1 MRLRQ
6 SLLNIVVVLGML
18 LAWRAPATA
27 QSDYTPP
34 SDEPGPAVDK
44 LYFRAFNVDR
54 APLDLAAG
62 EMDLYY
68 YNLKIAAARQLRDQQ
83 GIRLYEAPANTLS
96 LILNPA
102 PAPEGQLN
110 PFSILEVRQ
119 AMQRLI
125 DRDYV
130 AREIYQGQAMPMYTP
145 ASPTDF
151 DYLTVFDLVQ
161 EADLRYDP
169 DFARQQIADAM
180 TEAGAELVDGVWT
193 YAGRPVRIKMII
205 RVEDERRD
213 LGDLL
218 RTALGEAGFQVD
230 ANYQPFAPAIQT
242 VYSTD
247 PKTFGWHIYTE
258 GWGRG
263 SAQRYDFSAI
273 NSYYAPWLGNMPGW
287 REVGFWQYENAELD
301 ELGQKLFRGEFQDQ
315 AGRDEMYR
323 EMTRMG
329 LDESVRI
336 WVATVNSA
344 YPVQADVQ
352 GITQDIAAGPRGLW
366 TLRTAYRPGSDELT
380 VGHLW
385 VWTERS
391 TWNPVGGI
399 GDVYSSDIAR
409 QLNDPAVVNDPFTGI
424 PGPFRATYEVETA
437 GPDGKLDIPAD
448 AILWDATGQ
457 RWKPVGEGAQ
467 AVSKVT
473 YDYAKYFQAPWHHG
487 QPITMADV
495 LYSIQ
500 QGFDIS
506 YNPDKARIETVIATT
521 SRPLLQTIKGYRIVD
536 DHTIEAY
543 VDFWHFEP
551 NLIASY
557 AVPSSVGTPWELLY
571 AMDKLVFE
579 ERRAAYSDTA
589 AARYSVPWLSL
600 VLDRDAR
607 LVRRTL
613 LDLQNT
619 QAFPENVFTV
629 PMSDTV
635 TLVDAESAVA
645 RYTAALQWFDDHGHL
660 VIGNGP
666 FFLARYDP
674 PAQFA
679 ELDAFRDPNYPFTA
693 ADFYRG
699 LPQLIEFTNADA
711 PALVAGEPFEATAT
725 LSGPGTLGL
734 RYLLTDPASGAV
746 VAQGEGEAD
755 GAGKFTIALDAEQT
769 ADLDQPLYQ
778 LVLAGYSDQLARM
791 AERTVDLEAD
801 LFGLFGAAGAEPAE
815 EVEAS
820 AAEQVTA
827 TAETTA
833 TDGLI
838 ATAAVTTG
846 ETVTASDEITATAE
860 ITASEEMTT
869 AEEVTS
875 TEATTETEAAQD
887 EATPTEAAPTEPP
900 AAVQPTPVTPA
911 PTQGGNTP
919 LLLGLGAVVLIAIG
933 AFFFLRRRG

>member
-1 MRLRQ
+1 MVKR
-6 SLLNIVVVLGML
+6 SLFGFLHVLLVAGLLWGMAGPVV
-18 LAWRAPATA
+18 A

-34 SDEPGPAVDK
+34 TGEPGPAVDT

-102 PAPEGQLN
+102 PAPAGQLN
-110 PFSILEVRQ
+110 PFAILEVRQ
-119 AMQRLI
+119 AMQRLV
-125 DRDYV
+125 DREYV

-161 EADLRYDP
+161 QADLRYDP
-169 DFARQQIADAM
+169 EFARAQIADAM
-180 TEAGAELVDGVWT
+180 TAAGAERVDGVWH
-193 YAGRPVRIKMII
+193 YEGRPVRIKFII

-213 LGDLL
+213 LGDLV
-218 RTALGEAGFQVD
+218 RTALTEAGFQVD

-263 SAQRYDFSAI
+263 SAQRYDFGAI
-273 NSYYAPWLGNMPGW
+273 NSYNAPWLGNMPGW

-301 ELGQKLFRGEFQDQ
+301 ELGQRLFRGEFQDQ
-315 AGRDEMYR
+315 AERDEMYR
-323 EMTRMG
+323 QMTQMG

-366 TLRTAYRPGSDELT
+366 TLRTAFKPGSDELT

-399 GDVYSSDIAR
+399 GDVYTSDIYR
-409 QLNDPAVVNDPFTGI
+409 QLNDPAVVNNPFTGI
-424 PGPFRATYEVETA
+424 PEPFRIGYEVETA
-437 GPDGKLDIPAD
+437 GPSGKLAIPAD
-448 AILWDATGQ
+448 AIRWDATSQ
-457 RWKPVGEGAQ
+457 SWRPVGDGVE

-473 YDYAKYFQAPWHHG
+473 YDYSRYFQAPWHHG

-495 LYSIQ
+495 LYAIQ
-500 QGFDIS
+500 QSFDIS

-536 DHTIEAY
+536 DHTVEAY

-571 AMDKLVFE
+571 AMDTLVFGQ
-579 ERRAAYSDTA
+579 RRAAYSDTA
-589 AARYSVPWLSL
+589 AARFSVPWLSL

-607 LVRRTL
+607 LVRRVL
-613 LDLQNT
+613 LDLKNGES
-619 QAFPENVFTV
+619 FPANIFTL
-629 PMSDTV
+629 PGSDSV
-635 TLVDAESAVA
+635 ALVDAESAVA
-645 RYTAALQWFDDHGHL
+645 RYDAALEWFDEHGHL
-660 VIGNGP
+660 IIGNGP
-666 FFLARYDP
+666 FTLARYDP

-679 ELDAFRDPNYPFTA
+679 ELHAFRDPNYPFTA
-693 ADFYRG
+693 ADLYRG
-699 LPQLIEFTNADA
+699 LPQLIEFTATDA
-711 PALVAGEPFEATAT
+711 PALVAGEPYEATLT
-725 LSGPGTLGL
+725 ITGPGELGV
-734 RYLLTDPASGAV
+734 RYLLTDPSTGEV
-746 VAQGEGEAD
+746 VAQGEAEPSPD
-755 GAGKFTIALDAEQT
+755 GLFTVAFTAEETAGMEE
-769 ADLDQPLYQ
+769 PLYR
-778 LVLAGYSDQLARM
+778 LVLAAYSDQLAQM
-791 AERTVDLEAD
+791 AERTVDLESD
-801 LFGLFGAAGAEPAE
+801 IFGLFAEAGVATTDVTETAAITDTTAVTGALSTDAGEITTTAELSPTDAVTDAIAAPDEAE
-815 EVEAS
+815 ATEDDS
-820 AAEQVTA
+820 AAE
-827 TAETTA
+827 
-833 TDGLI
+833 
-838 ATAAVTTG
+838 AA
-846 ETVTASDEITATAE
+846 
-860 ITASEEMTT
+860 
-869 AEEVTS
+869 AEEA
-875 TEATTETEAAQD
+875 EAATT
-887 EATPTEAAPTEPP
+887 
-900 AAVQPTPVTPA
+900 TPA
-911 PTQGGNTP
+911 PQATQAPPATAPAGGANM
-919 LLLGLGAVVLIAIG
+919 GLYVGIAIVALLAVG
-933 AFFFLRRRG
+933 GFLFMRRRT